1 MFHDLRYALRTL
13 RKNAGFALVA
23 IISLALGIGANSA
36 IFSLADVLVLRP
48 MPVPNPS
55 QVIVVQ
61 SQLRGESLGGG
72 ALQNSPLS
80 YPDFLDLRNR
90 SKSYTGLTASKYSP
104 FGFALDKSAVPQMK
118 FGVLASGNF
127 FRVLDVRPV
136 LGRDFRPDEDQ
147 VQGRD
152 AVVVLGYDL
161 WKTEFSGQ
169 PDAVGR
175 TLFLNGIAFTVVGV
189 APQSF
194 TGPDA
199 VIRGALY
206 VPLAMEPRLAGN
218 PQKDMLADRGNR
230 QMMVHGRLKPGV
242 SAEQAAAEALVLG
255 RQLAQAY
262 PETNRTCSLLAETEM
277 QSRLRGSGPDFMLI
291 SVLLA
296 MSTVVLL
303 IACANVMNLML
314 SRGRAR
320 MREIAVRLAIGASR
334 SRLIRQLL
342 TESLIIAVLGG
353 ALGLFVAQA
362 GVDLFSQIRIP
373 GEIPVVLDFKLDP
386 QLLWFTVFVSVA
398 SALLFG
404 LLPALQSTHPELTLA
419 LKSGRAAGG
428 KRKRFLGRNALVVA
442 QVAGSLVLLVF
453 ATQAYRGASVLL
465 SSPVGFRMDHILTA
479 SFDPSLTRY
488 TPVQTEQFYQSLLE
502 RARTLSGVK
511 AAALTEAVP
520 MLPGGTQTR
529 IVPEGVQ
536 LPPGAEAVS
545 VISNTVSEDYF
556 DVFDIPIVSGRQFQ
570 LTDRADSPRVA
581 IVNELFAHRYYP
593 NQSAVGRRFRLN
605 GVNGTPIQIV
615 GVARQSKY
623 FFPIEP
629 PFDYIYQPLAQNPQ
643 TGMRLALH
651 TAGPPGEMAA
661 PLREL
666 VRSLDSGQPVIG
678 LRTMDEVFDQR
689 ARRTLD
695 VLIESIAGLG
705 LLGLVLAM
713 VGLYGLMTYSVG
725 LRQREIGIRMAVGA
739 DRSGVQAMILKQ
751 GMSLAGAGVAIGVL
765 LWLLASKPVMAVV
778 QARSFSWALLALVAG
793 GLLSAAA
800 LGAYL
805 PARRASLV
813 DPNTVL
819 RQE

>member
-1 MFHDLRYALRTL
+1 MFYDFRYALRTL
-13 RKNAGFALVA
+13 RQNPGFALVA

-36 IFSLADVLVLRP
+36 MFSVADVLILRP

-55 QVIVVQ
+55 KVIVVQ

-72 ALQNSPLS
+72 AFENSPVS

-90 SKSYTGLTASKYSP
+90 SKSYTGLAASEYSP

-136 LGRDFRPDEDQ
+136 LGRGFRPDEDQ

-152 AVVVLGYDL
+152 AVVVLSYDL
-161 WKTEFSGQ
+161 WKAEFASQ
-169 PDAVGR
+169 PDVVGR
-175 TLFLNGIAFTVVGV
+175 TLFLNGIAFSVVGV
-189 APQSF
+189 APESF
-194 TGPDA
+194 TGPNT
-199 VIRGALY
+199 VIRSALY
-206 VPLAMEPRLAGN
+206 VPLAMGPRLVGN
-218 PQKDMLADRGNR
+218 QQKNVLEDRGNR
-230 QMMVHGRLKPGV
+230 QMMVDGRLKPGV
-242 SAEQAAAEALVLG
+242 SAVQAAAEALVIS

-262 PETNRTCSLLAETEM
+262 PETNRTCSLVAETEM
-277 QSRLRGSGPDFMLI
+277 QSRLRGSSADFILTG
-291 SVLLA
+291 VLLA
-296 MSTVVLL
+296 MSAVVLL

-320 MREIAVRLAIGASR
+320 MREIAVRLAIGAGR
-334 SRLIRQLL
+334 ARLIRQLL
-342 TESLIIAVLGG
+342 TESLIIALLGG

-362 GVDLFSQIRIP
+362 GVELFSQIRVP
-373 GEIPVVLDFKLDP
+373 GDIPVALDFRLDP
-386 QLLWFTVFVSVA
+386 VVLWFTVFVSMA

-404 LLPALQSTHPELTLA
+404 LLPALQSTNPELTLA

-453 ATQAYRGASVLL
+453 ATQAYRSTSILL

-488 TPVQTEQFYQSLLE
+488 TPEQTGQFYKRLLE
-502 RARTLSGVK
+502 GARTLSGVK

-520 MLPGGTQTR
+520 MLPGGTQSR

-536 LPPGAEAVS
+536 LPPGTEAVG

-556 DVFDIPIVSGRQFQ
+556 QVVDIPIVSGRQFQ
-570 LTDRADSPRVA
+570 VTDRADSPRVA
-581 IVNELFAHRYYP
+581 IVNELFARKYYP

-605 GVNGTPIQIV
+605 SVSGTPIQIV

-629 PFDYIYQPLAQNPQ
+629 PFDYIYQPLSQNPQ
-643 TGMRLALH
+643 TGMSLALH

-661 PLREL
+661 PLRKL

-678 LRTMDEVFDQR
+678 LRTMDEIFDQR
-689 ARRTLD
+689 ARKTLD
-695 VLIESIAGLG
+695 VVIESIAGLG
-705 LLGLVLAM
+705 LLGLALAM

-739 DRSGVQAMILKQ
+739 DRIGVQAMILKQ
-751 GMSLAGAGVAIGVL
+751 GMSLGGAGVAIGVL
-765 LWLLASKPVMAVV
+765 LWLLASKPVMAVTA
-778 QARSFSWALLALVAG
+778 ARSFSWGLLALVAA
-793 GLLSAAA
+793 GLLGAAA

-813 DPNTVL
+813 DPNIVL